1 MGQAVQ
7 EQRLSLGVVVE
18 KCRIDSSNFQ
28 KWILTK
34 NEKPKNVLL
43 SYFGPIRRL
52 DMFLVKKTEN

>member
-7 EQRLSLGVVVE
+7 EQRLSVGVVVE
-18 KCRIDSSNFQ
+18 KCGIDSSNFQ

-43 SYFGPIRRL
+43 CFFGLIRRL
-52 DMFLVKKTEN
+52 DMCLVKKKAN